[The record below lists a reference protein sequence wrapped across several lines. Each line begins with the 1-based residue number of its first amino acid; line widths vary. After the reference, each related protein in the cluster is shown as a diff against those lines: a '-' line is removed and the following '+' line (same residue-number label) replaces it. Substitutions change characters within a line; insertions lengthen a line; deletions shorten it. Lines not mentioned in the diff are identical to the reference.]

1 VETVNVQ
8 IKKLRDVPLPEYA
21 HGPEEDAGFD
31 LRAAEPVRLRKDV
44 PTLVKTGL
52 AIALPPGYEA
62 QIRSRS
68 GLALKE
74 GLYVLNAPATIDPG
88 YRGEI
93 GVILVWNGFFDIL
106 VTRGEKQYLL
116 SQARYELGLGPRV
129 TMDEIMTQTV
139 ADARRIATLWAAIV
153 FAAGAACL
161 EASLYIGPT
170 FSDISFILTFL
181 SI

>member
-1 VETVNVQ
+1 VETVNVE
-8 IKKLRDVPLPEYA
+8 IKRLWDVPLPQYA

-31 LRAAEPVRLRKDV
+31 LRAREPVRLRKDV

-93 GVILVWNGFFDIL
+93 GVILVWNGFCKFGAAMWYDVQAGERIAQCVIAKYAGVNFVETEEL
-106 VTRGEKQYLL
+106 GESNRGEGGFGSTGK
-116 SQARYELGLGPRV
+116 
-129 TMDEIMTQTV
+129 
-139 ADARRIATLWAAIV
+139 
-153 FAAGAACL
+153 
-161 EASLYIGPT
+161 
-170 FSDISFILTFL
+170 
-181 SI
+181 